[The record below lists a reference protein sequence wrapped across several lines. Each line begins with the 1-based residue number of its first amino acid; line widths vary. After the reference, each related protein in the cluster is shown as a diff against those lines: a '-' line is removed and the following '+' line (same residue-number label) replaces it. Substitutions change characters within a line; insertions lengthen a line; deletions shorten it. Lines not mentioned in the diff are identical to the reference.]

1 MIRTVL
7 LACVGVSLLV
17 ATQAWG
23 QDEKKVEIS
32 AAEKAALETLRK
44 SGGTV
49 LEIAQNDNRVEVSF
63 HLSDAKIGDKQL
75 EPLKGLK
82 SVYSLNLRG
91 AEVTDAGL
99 ANLSGLTGLKRLHLE
114 LTKVSDKGIPA
125 LLKLESVEYLNL
137 YGTQITNAGLQQLG
151 KMKNLK
157 KVYIWQTKVDIA
169 GVTAFKKAAPKIKVI
184 PDLVVELAKKK
195 AAEKATVGMEV

>member
-99 ANLSGLTGLKRLHLE
+99 VHLEKLAELEVLYLYGGNFSDDAVAALRKRL
-114 LTKVSDKGIPA
+114 PA
-125 LLKLESVEYLNL
+125 C
-137 YGTQITNAGLQQLG
+137 QIVQR
-151 KMKNLK
+151 K
-157 KVYIWQTKVDIA
+157 
-169 GVTAFKKAAPKIKVI
+169 
-184 PDLVVELAKKK
+184 
-195 AAEKATVGMEV
+195 